1 MKNTSILAFCILAIS
16 LLASCSKSDSLLNE
30 NLNGFSPEKDKENV
44 NRILQIRGT
53 YRTNQNLPRKSSPIS
68 IGPSTYNP
76 SVPYIIRQRPKTE
89 TDTIEIGNETQ
100 AFIPIKL
107 TDVPYGD
114 KFKPVTV
121 YFKVTGAQGV
131 WKIPFERDISQ
142 IAGSISLAVP
152 ALVREGGFRVTL
164 CTELA
169 CVYPGYDSIRVI
181 TDTVNAFLSVRP
193 PLPCNSSYKGGA
205 GLTIRKVNLGEKA
218 GKVKVTFY
226 SYGIPDRME
235 IRQGG
240 KYLASTCPMIPDNA
254 AYPRCSENNCFI
266 ITRADGTEGRELI
279 FDFDP
284 SKGPFVEIIVLGWC
298 GNPDTSWVIDIDCP
312 E

>member
-16 LLASCSKSDSLLNE
+16 LLASCSKSDSVLNE
-30 NLNGFSPEKDKENV
+30 NLIGFSPEKDKENV

-53 YRTNQNLPRKSSPIS
+53 YRTNQNLPRKSAPIK
-68 IGPSTYNP
+68 IGPFTYNP
-76 SVPYIIRQRPKTE
+76 SEPYIIRQRPKTE
-89 TDTIEIGNETQ
+89 NDTIEIGNETQ

-107 TDVPYGD
+107 TNVDYGQY
-114 KFKPVTV
+114 FKPVTV
-121 YFKVTGAQGV
+121 YFKVTGAHGV

-169 CVYPGYDSIRVI
+169 CVFPGYDSIRVM

-193 PLPCNSSYKGGA
+193 PLACNTTYLGGA
-205 GLTIRKVNLGEKA
+205 GLTIRKVYLGDIA
-218 GKVKVTFY
+218 GKVKVEFTTG
-226 SYGIPDRME
+226 GINDRME
-235 IRQGG
+235 IRHGG
-240 KYLASTCPMIPDNA
+240 KYVVSTCPTIPDNSS
-254 AYPRCSENNCFI
+254 YPRCSEDYCFVL
-266 ITRADGTEGRELI
+266 TGAVPNKYE
-279 FDFDP
+279 FNFDP
-284 SKGPFVEIIVLGWC
+284 SKGPFVEVIVLGWC
-298 GNPDTSWVIDIDCP
+298 GSLDTIWEVNVGCP

>member
-16 LLASCSKSDSLLNE
+16 LLASCSKSDSLLKE
-30 NLNGFSPEKDKENV
+30 NLIGFSPETDKENV
-44 NRILQIRGT
+44 NRILQIRGS
-53 YRTNQNLPRKSSPIS
+53 YRSNQNLPRKSAPIS
-68 IGPSTYNP
+68 IGPLTYNP

-89 TDTIEIGNETQ
+89 NDTIEIGNETQ

-107 TDVPYGD
+107 SNVDYGQF
-114 KFKPVTV
+114 FKPVTV

-181 TDTVNAFLSVRP
+181 TDTVNAFLTIRP
-193 PLPCNSSYKGGA
+193 PLPCNSSYEGGA
-205 GLTIRKVNLGEKA
+205 GLTIRKVNLGDKA
-218 GKVKVTFY
+218 GKVKVRFKT
-226 SYGIPDRME
+226 YGINDRME
-235 IRQGG
+235 IRQGE
-240 KYLASTCPMIPDNA
+240 KYLASTCPTIPDNV
-254 AYPRCSENNCFI
+254 AYPRCSEDFCFI
-266 ITRADGTEGRELI
+266 ITGGEWREYE

-298 GNPDTSWVIDIDCP
+298 GNPDTTWVIDIDCP
-312 E
+312 K